1 MSCYQ
6 HRSLRNETSYDL
18 LAIDQFLL
26 KIPSMASSSKVLQG
40 SGLDDQTENEF
51 YRKFKFELNG
61 LYGKK
66 KLDCVFQRRKD
77 IKYLDPRAEYLI
89 VRAPFKRSEKLLS
102 ALAKGI
108 HILHEA
114 FIRKVIKD
122 EKWFDPKPYDIG
134 NTNFDRSSSTELHF
148 PTYATRLKAKSSGGI
163 FHKECVVVL
172 LKSYE
177 LKLKYE
183 RILGAGGAKVLSR
196 TVQHLA
202 DR

>member
-1 MSCYQ
+1 MQ
-6 HRSLRNETSYDL
+6 NKKT
-18 LAIDQFLL
+18 I
-26 KIPSMASSSKVLQG
+26 QG
-40 SGLDDQTENEF
+40 TGLDDQTENEF
-51 YRKFKFELNG
+51 YRKFSFELNG
-61 LYGKK
+61 KYGKK
-66 KLDCVFQRRKD
+66 NLDCDFKRRKD
-77 IKYLDPRAEYLI
+77 INQLHPKTGYLI

-108 HILHEA
+108 YILHEA

-134 NTNFDRSSSTELHF
+134 NTNIDASSCTELHF

-183 RILGAGGAKVLSR
+183 RILGAGGANVLSR